1 MYFITAVTVDE
12 LSQLLR
18 EGRLTLN
25 NADFIH
31 KDKSNLISNYMR
43 QRLGSSGF
51 CFGVIGRL
59 TSSNVE
65 FLSKF
70 DTSLS
75 AQKVILEFSIPASD
89 ALLLNQDA
97 IDNTATAVEVGLPDA
112 DILSILDD
120 ALRSNDAEED
130 SSIVCVPYLCKTETK
145 GVTSTYYSNLN
156 IEGIQFI
163 PLGGSDK

>member
-31 KDKSNLISNYMR
+31 KDKSTLISNYMR

-59 TSSNVE
+59 TSSDVE

-75 AQKVILEFSIPASD
+75 AQKIILEFSIPASD

-97 IDNTATAVEVGLPDA
+97 IDNTVTAVEVGLPDE

-120 ALRSNDAEED
+120 ALRGNDTED

-156 IEGIQFI
+156 IEGIRFI